1 MLGSHSNVSF
11 SPLSETNVTLYP
23 REVDVVVC
31 IPLVAVAALGA
42 IGANPWAE
50 TARRARERALANMI
64 ILFVGCKGMF
74 MRRSSC
80 ILVDVHVPEDRR
92 HQAVQRST

>member
-42 IGANPWAE
+42 IGANP
-50 TARRARERALANMI
+50 
-64 ILFVGCKGMF
+64 
-74 MRRSSC
+74 
-80 ILVDVHVPEDRR
+80 
-92 HQAVQRST
+92 

>member
-23 REVDVVVC
+23 REVEVEVVV
-31 IPLVAVAALGA
+31 LVAALGA

-50 TARRARERALANMI
+50 TARRARDRALANMI
-64 ILFVGCKGMF
+64 RVYW
-74 MRRSSC
+74 RSK
-80 ILVDVHVPEDRR
+80 E
-92 HQAVQRST
+92 

>member
-23 REVDVVVC
+23 REVEVDVV
-31 IPLVAVAALGA
+31 LVAVAALGA

-50 TARRARERALANMI
+50 TARRARERVLANMI
-64 ILFVGCKGMF
+64 LGSMEIKGM
-74 MRRSSC
+74 
-80 ILVDVHVPEDRR
+80 IL
-92 HQAVQRST
+92 

>member
-23 REVDVVVC
+23 REVEVDVV
-31 IPLVAVAALGA
+31 LVAVVAALGA

-64 ILFVGCKGMF
+64 VLFVGC
-74 MRRSSC
+74 
-80 ILVDVHVPEDRR
+80 
-92 HQAVQRST
+92 QRNDMIRL

>member
-1 MLGSHSNVSF
+1 MLGSHSNVSL

-23 REVDVVVC
+23 REVVDV
-31 IPLVAVAALGA
+31 LVEVAALGA

-64 ILFVGCKGMF
+64 VLFVGC
-74 MRRSSC
+74 
-80 ILVDVHVPEDRR
+80 
-92 HQAVQRST
+92 QRNDMIRL